1 MTDEIDESVEDAS
14 PDEEM
19 EPGIDE
25 DLDEELNLDEPEE
38 EELEEEA
45 PSSRRNRYS
54 DESVSSAARANPKRR
69 QAARKKTGEAFASF
83 ADIDM
88 TKEADQLKVWVALNE
103 QAESILAKPYTLHGE
118 YVLNDGL
125 EHPKF
130 GLGFVLEEIS
140 STKIA
145 VLFEDGLKKLVF
157 NLPE

>member
-1 MTDEIDESVEDAS
+1 MTDEIDESAEDAAL
-14 PDEEM
+14 DEDM
-19 EPGIDE
+19 EPGLDE
-25 DLDEELNLDEPEE
+25 DLEEDMTLDEPEE
-38 EELEEEA
+38 DELEEA

-54 DESVSSAARANPKRR
+54 DESVATAVRANPKRR
-69 QAARKKTGEAFASF
+69 QAARRKTGEAFAAF

-88 TKEADQLKVWVALNE
+88 TKEADQLKVWVSLNE
-103 QAESILAKPYTLHGE
+103 QAESTLAKAYSLHGE
-118 YVLNDGL
+118 FVLNDSI